1 MKNYITAEYVKGKRS
16 FSHFFFIWFPPLVE
30 LICIPF
36 SQFMYFDI
44 NFFVPLI
51 YNWWPTLFLPMGL
64 AVLAYQSI
72 QRENE
77 SHTRNYY
84 YLLNQNMFWKTKII
98 TLSGYSL
105 IANSSIALLTILL
118 EYIMYDSSNV
128 IIMNVI
134 VASLIL
140 WITTLFIIPLS
151 ILLAQLTTPIFS
163 IIVNLFGIIVGVFTA
178 VGNHW
183 YMSPWSW
190 SLRLITPIVKTN
202 PNGTIL
208 QENDP
213 LNTPSIVYPGI
224 GLAIVIFIIL
234 YVSVPIILSRTK
246 ESD

>member
-1 MKNYITAEYVKGKRS
+1 MKNYIAAEYIKGKRS
-16 FSHFFFIWFPPLVE
+16 FSHFFFMWFPVLVV

-64 AVLAYQSI
+64 AVLGYQSI

-77 SHTRNYY
+77 SYTHNYY
-84 YLLNQNMFWKTKII
+84 YLLNQNIFWKTKII

-105 IANSSIALLTILL
+105 VANSLIALLTILL
-118 EYIMYDSSNV
+118 EYIMYDSANV

-134 VASLIL
+134 AASLVL

-163 IIVNLFGIIVGVFTA
+163 IVVNLFGIIAGVFTV

-183 YMSPWSW
+183 YVVPWGW
-190 SLRLITPIVKTN
+190 SLRLITPIIKTN
-202 PNGTIL
+202 PNGTLL

-213 LNTPSIVYPGI
+213 LNTPSLVYPGL
-224 GLAIVIFIIL
+224 GLALFIFIIL
-234 YVSVPIILSRTK
+234 YISVPLILSRTR

>member
-16 FSHFFFIWFPPLVE
+16 FSHFFFIWFPPLVV

-84 YLLNQNMFWKTKII
+84 LLNQNMFWKTKII

-105 IANSSIALLTILL
+105 IANSLIALLTILL

-134 VASLIL
+134 AASLVL

-163 IIVNLFGIIVGVFTA
+163 IIVNLFGIIAGVFTS

-183 YMSPWSW
+183 YISPWGW
-190 SLRLITPIVKTN
+190 SLRLITPIIKTN
-202 PNGTIL
+202 PNGTLL
-208 QENDP
+208 QEKDP
-213 LNTPSIVYPGI
+213 LNTPSIVYPG
-224 GLAIVIFIIL
+224 LALALFVFIIL
-234 YVSVPIILSRTK
+234 FISVPPILSRTR

>member
-1 MKNYITAEYVKGKRS
+1 MKNYIIAEYFKGKRS
-16 FSHFFFIWFPPLVE
+16 FSHFFFLWFPLLVV

-64 AVLAYQSI
+64 SALAYQSI

-84 YLLNQNMFWKTKII
+84 YLLNKNMFWKSKII

-105 IANSSIALLTILL
+105 ISNSFLAILTIAL
-118 EYIMYDSSNV
+118 EYIMYDSSN
-128 IIMNVI
+128 IILVNVI
-134 VASLIL
+134 VSSLVL
-140 WITTLFIIPLS
+140 WITTLFIVPFS

-163 IIVNLFGIIVGVFTA
+163 IIVNLFGIITGVFTSA
-178 VGNHW
+178 GNHW
-183 YMSPWSW
+183 YLSPWGW
-190 SLRLITPIVKTN
+190 SLRLITPIIKTN
-202 PNGTIL
+202 PNGTLL

-213 LNTPSIVYPGI
+213 LNTPSIIYPGI
-224 GLAIVIFIIL
+224 GLALFIFIIF
-234 YVSVPIILSRTK
+234 YVTVPLILSRNL